1 MIECPKCQNKNIQFV
16 SVVNSIKNEKVIATL
31 AIIQI
36 FAIFISLIVGV
47 FILSTA
53 SHDIKLFFQVTTG
66 TYELTQTVENIAKIA
81 GDILLIKI
89 TTKIFTSTILIYI
102 TLGLVRLF
110 LPYRTYSYQKCIC
123 RACEFQWEYT
133 PPAGIA
139 DIGSEH
145 TKP

>member
-1 MIECPKCQNKNIQFV
+1 MIECPKCNGRAVSVV
-16 SVVNSIKNEKVIATL
+16 SVVNSKKNEKAEAVAAGIQTLATL
-31 AIIQI
+31 AIVIMAFLVIGI
-36 FAIFISLIVGV
+36 FVEDA
-47 FILSTA
+47 
-53 SHDIKLFFQVTTG
+53 KLFVQVLAG
-66 TYELTQTVENIAKIA
+66 TYEIAYAAKDAAKIV
-81 GDILLIKI
+81 GDVLIIKMITGAFGGLLKTIIGCILFK
-89 TTKIFTSTILIYI
+89 
-102 TLGLVRLF
+102 LF

>member
-16 SVVNSIKNEKVIATL
+16 SVVNSKKSEKVLEIISTIQGL
-31 AIIQI
+31 AIAINIIIGLVVIGLWVDNAKI
-36 FAIFISLIVGV
+36 FLPVV
-47 FILSTA
+47 L
-53 SHDIKLFFQVTTG
+53 G
-66 TYELTQTVENIAKIA
+66 TYEISNAIKDTINIAGNAIGIKIA
-81 GDILLIKI
+81 TSVFSWLFSVSVWCGIIK
-89 TTKIFTSTILIYI
+89 
-102 TLGLVRLF
+102 LF

>member
-1 MIECPKCQNKNIQFV
+1 MIECPKCQNKNISFV
-16 SVVNSIKNEKVIATL
+16 SVVNSKKNDSVVATL
-31 AIIQI
+31 SIIQI
-36 FAIFISLIVGV
+36 FATFISFVIGM

-53 SHDIKLFFQVTTG
+53 SHDIKLFFQVITG
-66 TYELTQTVENIAKIA
+66 TLELVESITNVATMA
-81 GDILLIKI
+81 GDILVIKI
-89 TTKIFTSTILIYI
+89 ATSIFSSLITIII
-102 TLGLVRLF
+102 ACGIIKLF

-133 PPAGIA
+133 PPAGID